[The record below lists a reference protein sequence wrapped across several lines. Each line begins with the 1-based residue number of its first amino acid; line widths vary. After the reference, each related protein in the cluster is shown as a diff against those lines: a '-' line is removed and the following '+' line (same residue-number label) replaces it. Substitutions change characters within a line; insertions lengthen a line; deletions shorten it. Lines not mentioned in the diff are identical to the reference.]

1 MCSSD
6 LAKKA
11 TLPATALA
19 ALGVVFGDIGTSPLY
34 ALKESF
40 HAAHGLGIQPE
51 NVLGILS
58 IIFWCLMLIISIKY
72 VAIVMRADN
81 NGEGGIMALLALNLR
96 KAKIADNKKIY
107 MIAIGFIGA
116 SLFFGDGII
125 TPAISVLSAVEGL
138 SIATDVFDPFIMPI
152 AIAIIVTLFLV
163 QKHGTAFV
171 GKFFGP
177 ITLVWFLSLGIL
189 GIHSVIQTPVVLG
202 MFSPHW
208 AIQFIYHHPI
218 MTFFVMGA
226 VVLTV
231 TGGEAL
237 YADMGHFGPVPIR
250 LAWFFVVLPCL
261 VLNYAGQGALL
272 LRDPAAIENPF
283 YLLVPQWALYPM
295 IIMATMATV
304 IASQAVIS
312 GVFSLARQA
321 IQLGYLPRLSI
332 KHTSESEEGQIY
344 VPFLNWLLLIAII
357 ILILIFKTS
366 SNLASAYG
374 LAVTLTMLCDT
385 ILVAVFIYS
394 AWKWS
399 LPKVL
404 LLIIPFFILES
415 VLVGA
420 TSLKIL
426 SGGWVPL
433 LIGAIAVTILM
444 TWKRGRELTFAKLE
458 HDTLSLDLFVK
469 SIGNSVHWVPGDAV
483 FMTGTPNV
491 VPHAMLHNIKHNK
504 VLHQRN
510 ILVTVVIEDVPFV
523 APEERITTETLAE
536 HFFRIKIFYGFK
548 DEMNVPKALMQ
559 AYEQLGLEYDL
570 MHISFFISR
579 DRIVHSVGDGMSPW
593 REKLFIS
600 MQRNTSPVS
609 DFYQIPTNRVVELG
623 SQIEI

>member
-1 MCSSD
+1 MQNT
-6 LAKKA
+6 AKKA

-171 GKFFGP
+171 GMFFGP

>member
-1 MCSSD
+1 MQNT
-6 LAKKA
+6 AKKA

-152 AIAIIVTLFLV
+152 AITIIFSLFLV

-177 ITLVWFLSLGIL
+177 ITMVWFLSLGLL
-189 GIHSVIQTPVVLG
+189 GLHSVIQTPVVLG

-404 LLIIPFFILES
+404 LLIIPFFVLES

>member
-1 MCSSD
+1 MQNT
-6 LAKKA
+6 AKKA

-138 SIATDVFDPFIMPI
+138 SIATNVFDPFIMPI
-152 AIAIIVTLFLV
+152 AITIIIALFLV

-177 ITLVWFLSLGIL
+177 ITMVWFLSLGIL
-189 GIHSVIQTPVVLG
+189 GLHSVIQTPVVLG

-208 AIQFIYHHPI
+208 AIQFIYHQPV

-272 LRDPAAIENPF
+272 LRDPAAIQNPF

-399 LPKVL
+399 MPKVV

-415 VLVGA
+415 VLVAA
-420 TSLKIL
+420 TSLKVL

-433 LIGAIAVTILM
+433 LIGGIAVTILM

-523 APEERITTETLAE
+523 AAEERISTEALAE
-536 HFFRIKIFYGFK
+536 HFYRIKIFYGFK

>member
-1 MCSSD
+1 MQNT
-6 LAKKA
+6 AKKA

-96 KAKIADNKKIY
+96 KAKIANNKKIY

>member
-1 MCSSD
+1 
-6 LAKKA
+6 
-11 TLPATALA
+11 
-19 ALGVVFGDIGTSPLY
+19 
-34 ALKESF
+34 
-40 HAAHGLGIQPE
+40 
-51 NVLGILS
+51 
-58 IIFWCLMLIISIKY
+58 
-72 VAIVMRADN
+72 
-81 NGEGGIMALLALNLR
+81 
-96 KAKIADNKKIY
+96 
-107 MIAIGFIGA
+107 
-116 SLFFGDGII
+116 
-125 TPAISVLSAVEGL
+125 
-138 SIATDVFDPFIMPI
+138 
-152 AIAIIVTLFLV
+152 
-163 QKHGTAFV
+163 
-171 GKFFGP
+171 
-177 ITLVWFLSLGIL
+177 
-189 GIHSVIQTPVVLG
+189 
-202 MFSPHW
+202 
-208 AIQFIYHHPI
+208 
-218 MTFFVMGA
+218 
-226 VVLTV
+226 
-231 TGGEAL
+231 
-237 YADMGHFGPVPIR
+237 
-250 LAWFFVVLPCL
+250 
-261 VLNYAGQGALL
+261 
-272 LRDPAAIENPF
+272 IENPF

>member
-1 MCSSD
+1 MQNT
-6 LAKKA
+6 AKKA

-40 HAAHGLGIQPE
+40 HVAHGLGIQPE

-72 VAIVMRADN
+72 IAIVMRADN

>member
-1 MCSSD
+1 MQNT
-6 LAKKA
+6 AKKA

-40 HAAHGLGIQPE
+40 HAAHGLGIKPE

-138 SIATDVFDPFIMPI
+138 SIATDVFDPYIMPI
-152 AIAIIVTLFLV
+152 AITIIIALFLV

-177 ITLVWFLSLGIL
+177 ITMVWFLSLGLL
-189 GIHSVIQTPVVLG
+189 GLHSVIQTPVVLG

-208 AIQFIYHHPI
+208 AIQFIYHNPV

-272 LRDPAAIENPF
+272 LRDPAAIQNPF

-399 LPKVL
+399 WPKVV

-415 VLVGA
+415 VLVAA

-523 APEERITTETLAE
+523 EPEDRISTETLAE

>member
-1 MCSSD
+1 MQNT
-6 LAKKA
+6 AKKA

-40 HAAHGLGIQPE
+40 HAAHGLGIKPE

-152 AIAIIVTLFLV
+152 AITIIIALFLV

-177 ITLVWFLSLGIL
+177 ITMVWFLSLGLL
-189 GIHSVIQTPVVLG
+189 GLHSVIQTPVVLG

-208 AIQFIYHHPI
+208 AIQFIYHNPV

-237 YADMGHFGPVPIR
+237 YADMGHFGPIPIR
-250 LAWFFVVLPCL
+250 LAWFIVVLPCL

-272 LRDPAAIENPF
+272 LRDPAAIQNPF
-283 YLLVPQWALYPM
+283 YLLVPEWALYPM

-357 ILILIFKTS
+357 ILILIFKSS

-404 LLIIPFFILES
+404 LLIIPFFVLES

-523 APEERITTETLAE
+523 EPEDRISTETLAE

>member
-1 MCSSD
+1 MQNT
-6 LAKKA
+6 AKKA

-72 VAIVMRADN
+72 VSIVMRADN

-152 AIAIIVTLFLV
+152 AITIIISLFLV

-177 ITLVWFLSLGIL
+177 ITMVWFLSLGLL
-189 GIHSVIQTPVVLG
+189 GLHSVIQTPVVLG

-250 LAWFFVVLPCL
+250 MAWFFVVLPCL

>member
-1 MCSSD
+1 MQNT
-6 LAKKA
+6 AKKA

-304 IASQAVIS
+304 IASKAVIS

>member
-1 MCSSD
+1 MQNT
-6 LAKKA
+6 AKKA

-623 SQIEI
+623 SQIE

>member
-1 MCSSD
+1 
-6 LAKKA
+6 
-11 TLPATALA
+11 
-19 ALGVVFGDIGTSPLY
+19 
-34 ALKESF
+34 
-40 HAAHGLGIQPE
+40 
-51 NVLGILS
+51 
-58 IIFWCLMLIISIKY
+58 IFWCLMLIISIKY

-548 DEMNVPKALMQ
+548 DEMNVPKALLQ

>member
-1 MCSSD
+1 MQNT
-6 LAKKA
+6 AKKA

-510 ILVTVVIEDVPFV
+510 ILATVVIEDVPFV

>member
-1 MCSSD
+1 MQNT
-6 LAKKA
+6 AKKA

-152 AIAIIVTLFLV
+152 AITIIISLFLV

-177 ITLVWFLSLGIL
+177 ITMVWFLSLGLL
-189 GIHSVIQTPVVLG
+189 GLHSVIQTPVVLG

-208 AIQFIYHHPI
+208 AIQFIYHHPV
-218 MTFFVMGA
+218 MTFFIMGA

-250 LAWFFVVLPCL
+250 MAWFFVVLPCL

-344 VPFLNWLLLIAII
+344 IPFLNWLLLIAII
-357 ILILIFKTS
+357 ILILIFKSS

-404 LLIIPFFILES
+404 LLIIPFFVLES

-510 ILVTVVIEDVPFV
+510 ILVTVVIEDVPYV
-523 APEERITTETLAE
+523 EPEERITTETLAE